1 MKKVK
6 AVEVVEVM
14 RRDSKLRTDVLT
26 LLLQDTGLVR
36 QLAQEVMS
44 VPAKAVGLCVPGT
57 LVEFFN
63 SKRFSNVKQG

>member
-1 MKKVK
+1 MKIK
-6 AVEVVEVM
+6 ATDVIDGM
-14 RRDSKLRTDVLT
+14 RKDSKLRTEVLT

-63 SKRFSNVKQG
+63 SSRFKNVKQN